1 MSEVVTA
8 GFGVSHPVSLLPTV
22 PIMSSRDCPELTLG
36 KRNGMCPAVLMHCLL
51 LDVDSSS
58 DVMAT
63 IQVCYGMYIV
73 IVCYI
78 MFQRILIKPALLD
91 EDLSR
96 ECAVSGICCLIHL
109 VYLEIQLCLSTLCQH
124 LHRAVSP
131 LPNLYCQQ
139 VKTLILHSNYFFF
152 CNSCY
157 QKIQEIYL

>member
-1 MSEVVTA
+1 MLRLCVCQKVVTA

-78 MFQRILIKPALLD
+78 MSRVSVLLTLHCQ
-91 EDLSR
+91 DLH
-96 ECAVSGICCLIHL
+96 GI
-109 VYLEIQLCLSTLCQH
+109 
-124 LHRAVSP
+124 
-131 LPNLYCQQ
+131 
-139 VKTLILHSNYFFF
+139 
-152 CNSCY
+152 
-157 QKIQEIYL
+157 